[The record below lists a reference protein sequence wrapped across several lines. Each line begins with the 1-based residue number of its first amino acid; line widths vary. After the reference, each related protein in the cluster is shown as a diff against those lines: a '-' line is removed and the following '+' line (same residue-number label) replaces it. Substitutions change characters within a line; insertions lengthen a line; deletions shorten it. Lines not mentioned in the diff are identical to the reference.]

1 MFEHEQHKT
10 NNLMQLEKLL
20 CPEIKI
26 MYANLIIIHPISQIC
41 QYIPSKQL
49 QQCKSSQ
56 NIFEHKQWS
65 PFSHSTINQLAWYKH
80 QWPQQWT
87 LYQKCN
93 MDWRKRKVQK
103 LTCFEGTRATVMF
116 EGFEHKQVYSWPLQ
130 WWRMRYIS
138 SATLE
143 DFQNPTCHERSLKE
157 KNHDPHFQLENNGGS
172 QP

>member
-1 MFEHEQHKT
+1 MFTKI
-10 NNLMQLEKLL
+10 
-20 CPEIKI
+20 EIKI
-26 MYANLIIIHPISQIC
+26 SQTRHHHFEWNNLQWIH
-41 QYIPSKQL
+41 
-49 QQCKSSQ
+49 
-56 NIFEHKQWS
+56 
-65 PFSHSTINQLAWYKH
+65 
-80 QWPQQWT
+80 QWT

-103 LTCFEGTRATVMF
+103 LTWFEGTRAAVRF